1 MLAPLSSHGG
11 EGAGDELDMWLQI
24 EIVEEFKCFF
34 NKLKPELKLA
44 VVFATPPKPHFAYAL
59 WVLHLEYNLSTGGE
73 RAAHC
78 LAARGGSASG

>member
-1 MLAPLSSHGG
+1 
-11 EGAGDELDMWLQI
+11 MWLQV
-24 EIVEEFKCFF
+24 EILEEFKCVF

-44 VVFATPPKPHFAYAL
+44 VVFATPPKPHFAYAS

-78 LAARGGSASG
+78 LQGVEMRVGDGVAGAAGLLAF